1 MPSKEKIP
9 FGQSMVKPIDV
20 QLSKLDLDLGN
31 ARFRADAE
39 GQAAAMTLMLNSSGE
54 KCMELLKDLCQQGSL
69 NSSDVPIVVKDGDR
83 YRVLEGNRRLTCLK
97 LWKDPA
103 LLSQISMPLAEKYQK
118 RIEKLAENSTFAPPS
133 KMPVVVA
140 KSVDE
145 ADIWIDK
152 KHGLGKDGS
161 ATLEWGSFE
170 KDRRA
175 ARRTGKVGRALS
187 FVQFITDNFA
197 DDLVVMGTLD
207 KVLSKQYSILDRV
220 LSNVVLSD
228 EIGII
233 FETSGL
239 TTSKHSLETV
249 RPLLLDM
256 LSDFADKRQT
266 AKTLHTVEQISD
278 YLHDLYQ
285 KHLEGISFPTLKE
298 TSVDGT
304 KVDKTNDNV
313 IVDSSLSGGKSTKGS
328 DTYFEQENTSS
339 TNEEPSQTGGENA
352 GAPPKA
358 SITKPQNKIF
368 MDIDVDG
375 FTPKIQR
382 LINQTAALTVTRQ
395 PDLIAVSLRVIL
407 DLTCAQFLQK
417 FHPNPTQIKRNLDDK
432 IIAVL
437 KILDPQCV
445 NGVREAEKTSDFAKV
460 FTWTSNNK
468 NALRLVQYALHDV
481 KHVNTPTETMIMAER
496 YQEMLVSMNE
506 KMRQNKS
513 S

>member
-1 MPSKEKIP
+1 MPSKKKIP
-9 FGQSMVKPIDV
+9 FGHSMVKPIDV

-39 GQAAAMTLMLNSSGE
+39 GQAGAMTLMLNSSGE

-103 LLSQISMPLAEKYQK
+103 LLSQISMTLAEKYQK

-175 ARRTGKVGRALS
+175 ARRTGKVGRGLS

-239 TTSKHSLETV
+239 TTSKHSLKTV

-256 LSDFADKRQT
+256 LSDFAEKRQT
-266 AKTLHTVEQISD
+266 AKTLHT
-278 YLHDLYQ
+278 
-285 KHLEGISFPTLKE
+285 
-298 TSVDGT
+298 
-304 KVDKTNDNV
+304 
-313 IVDSSLSGGKSTKGS
+313 GGCQV
-328 DTYFEQENTSS
+328 F
-339 TNEEPSQTGGENA
+339 
-352 GAPPKA
+352 
-358 SITKPQNKIF
+358 
-368 MDIDVDG
+368 
-375 FTPKIQR
+375 
-382 LINQTAALTVTRQ
+382 
-395 PDLIAVSLRVIL
+395 
-407 DLTCAQFLQK
+407 
-417 FHPNPTQIKRNLDDK
+417 
-432 IIAVL
+432 
-437 KILDPQCV
+437 CV
-445 NGVREAEKTSDFAKV
+445 
-460 FTWTSNNK
+460 
-468 NALRLVQYALHDV
+468 
-481 KHVNTPTETMIMAER
+481 
-496 YQEMLVSMNE
+496 
-506 KMRQNKS
+506 
-513 S
+513 

>member
-1 MPSKEKIP
+1 MPSKKKIP
-9 FGQSMVKPIDV
+9 FGHNMVKPIDV

-39 GQAAAMTLMLNSSGE
+39 GQAGAMTLMLNSSGE

-103 LLSQISMPLAEKYQK
+103 LLSQISMTLAEKYQK

-175 ARRTGKVGRALS
+175 ARRTGKVGRGLS

-239 TTSKHSLETV
+239 TTSKHSLKTV

-256 LSDFADKRQT
+256 LSDFAEKRQT
-266 AKTLHTVEQISD
+266 AKTLHTVEQISG
-278 YLHDLYQ
+278 YLHGLYQ
-285 KHLEGISFPTLKE
+285 KHLEGIPFPTSKE
-298 TSVDGT
+298 T
-304 KVDKTNDNV
+304 
-313 IVDSSLSGGKSTKGS
+313 IVDASLSGDNSTK
-328 DTYFEQENTSS
+328 SS
-339 TNEEPSQTGGENA
+339 TTSPNQGKTDS
-352 GAPPKA
+352 
-358 SITKPQNKIF
+358 S
-368 MDIDVDG
+368 D
-375 FTPKIQR
+375 
-382 LINQTAALTVTRQ
+382 INQNQANASSPKPKKENKTRTRKGSPRVFENLEIDAFSPKTVALVKNTARLPLNSN
-395 PDLIAVSLRVIL
+395 PDVVAILLRVIL
-407 DLTCAQFLQK
+407 DITCFQFLEEFSK
-417 FHPNPTQIKRNLDDK
+417 DDIPKPLDKRIMK
-432 IIAVL
+432 VL
-437 KILDPQCV
+437 KLLDPRAADTL
-445 NGVREAEKTSDFAKV
+445 GSAESARPFNTIYHTVQDDP
-460 FTWTSNNK
+460 NH
-468 NALRLVQYALHDV
+468 LRLTQFAVHSSTFSSTAA
-481 KHVNTPTETMIMAER
+481 ETKRLADR
-496 YQEMLVSMNE
+496 YEPMLVAMNE